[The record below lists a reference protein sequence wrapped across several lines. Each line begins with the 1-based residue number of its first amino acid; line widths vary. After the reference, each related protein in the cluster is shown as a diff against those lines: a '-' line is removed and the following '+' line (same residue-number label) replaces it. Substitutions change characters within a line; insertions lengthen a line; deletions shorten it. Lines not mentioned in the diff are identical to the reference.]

1 MREASAALS
10 WADRAELPEDFAKL
24 NEEIKY
30 CHVRCRCLSFT
41 VPQLSVHSFMR
52 MLTLSA
58 HNELLNSNYHQKC
71 KNVVEFLLIS

>member
-1 MREASAALS
+1 MREASAALYG
-10 WADRAELPEDFAKL
+10 ADRAELPEDFAKL

-52 MLTLSA
+52 PELIPKWRMLTLSV
-58 HNELLNSNYHQKC
+58 HNEPLNSN
-71 KNVVEFLLIS
+71 